1 MTSNSPSKKAI
12 STYDLHSFM
21 RKVRTAEAFV
31 EKVANSKQVVLLKS
45 CASALDKTLC
55 KDHEWM
61 RYAIGAGT
69 GLFVANRLHI

>member
-1 MTSNSPSKKAI
+1 
-12 STYDLHSFM
+12 M

-45 CASALDKTLC
+45 CASVVDRTLC
-55 KDHEWM
+55 RDHEWM

>member
-1 MTSNSPSKKAI
+1 
-12 STYDLHSFM
+12 M

-31 EKVANSKQVVLLKS
+31 EKVANSKQMVLLES
-45 CASALDKTLC
+45 CASVVDKTVC

-69 GLFVANRLHI
+69 GLFVANRLRI